1 MMNRSPRVL
10 PKKETTD
17 SQENHISI
25 IGVDE
30 SAHTVYARVNGYK
43 ITAVCREK
51 ADPDIYD
58 RIKDILLSSVV
69 EKRA

>member
-1 MMNRSPRVL
+1 MEKCPRML
-10 PKKETTD
+10 PKTERTD
-17 SQENHISI
+17 RQENRICI
-25 IGVDE
+25 TGVDE
-30 SAHTVYARVNGYK
+30 SAHTIHARINGYK

-69 EKRA
+69 EKRS